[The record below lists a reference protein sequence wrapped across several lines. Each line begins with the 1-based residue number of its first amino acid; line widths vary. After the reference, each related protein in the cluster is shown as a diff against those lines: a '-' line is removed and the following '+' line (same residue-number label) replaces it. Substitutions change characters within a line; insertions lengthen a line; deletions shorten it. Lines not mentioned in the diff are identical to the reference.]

1 MSSFV
6 FYFCSWINF
15 TKNEVSLKDL
25 SDETKKIALNLLSQD
40 FEKELKWLRYVTV
53 YYILNLDLHIK
64 KILQKCS
71 VN

>member
-15 TKNEVSLKDL
+15 TKSEVSLKDL

-40 FEKELKWLRYVTV
+40 FEKELKWLRYVTI
-53 YYILNLDLHIK
+53 YILNLDLHIR
-64 KILQKCS
+64 KILQKCC

>member
-1 MSSFV
+1 MSSLV

-53 YYILNLDLHIK
+53 YILNLDLHIK
-64 KILQKCS
+64 KILQKCC

>member
-15 TKNEVSLKDL
+15 TKSEVSLKDL
-25 SDETKKIALNLLSQD
+25 SDETKKIALDLLSQD
-40 FEKELKWLRYVTV
+40 FEKELKWLRYVTI
-53 YYILNLDLHIK
+53 YNLPTFDLHIRA
-64 KILQKCS
+64 IYQKFC